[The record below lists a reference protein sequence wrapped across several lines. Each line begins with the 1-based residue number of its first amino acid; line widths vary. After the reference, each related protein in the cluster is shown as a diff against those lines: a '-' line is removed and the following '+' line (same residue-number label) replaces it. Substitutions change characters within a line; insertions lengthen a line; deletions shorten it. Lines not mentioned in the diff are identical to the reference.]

1 MQKNYK
7 RLCVA
12 IVAQLVDDFKKKPNM
27 RIEIENDLK
36 SVTLM
41 PDQSGYNAV
50 NKKSWECVLDAA
62 NVHYDQLTKA
72 LNMEAIN
79 AKHKL
84 FLKAVKKLKDKCEAT
99 GVFMTRKD
107 LASELGWTVRRVNSH
122 STEYGFMYLFKEE
135 DAAKKKEA
143 TKLS

>member
-1 MQKNYK
+1 MEKNYK

-12 IVAQLVDDFKKKPNM
+12 IVSQLIDDFLKKPDM
-27 RIEIENDLK
+27 RFEIENDLK

-41 PDQSGYNAV
+41 QNQPGYNAE
-50 NKKSWECVLDAA
+50 NKKNWECILDAT
-62 NVHYDQLTKA
+62 NIHYDQLTKA

-79 AKHKL
+79 SKHRA

-135 DAAKKKEA
+135 DDAKKEEA

>member
-1 MQKNYK
+1 MQKNYR

-12 IVAQLVDDFKKKPNM
+12 IVAQLVDDFKNNPNM

-41 PDQSGYNAV
+41 PGQSGYNAV
-50 NKKSWECVLDAA
+50 NKKSWECILDAA

-79 AKHKL
+79 AKHK
-84 FLKAVKKLKDKCEAT
+84 FFKGSEETKRQMEAT
-99 GVFMTRKD
+99 GVFIPGKTG
-107 LASELGWTVRRVNSH
+107 AELGWTVAGQLTQHRIWIYV
-122 STEYGFMYLFKEE
+122 FI
-135 DAAKKKEA
+135 
-143 TKLS
+143 